1 MAAQD
6 SGRLVERIFAAMNAQ
21 DWGSFA
27 ELLGPDY
34 VNYAFPDAR
43 GPEGMRQ
50 VMSQFFAAF
59 PDMHVDVEDV
69 VAEGERAASRGVMHG
84 THRGDFMG
92 IPATGKPVRIGYM
105 DIWRFEDGK
114 AVENW
119 VQMDMLGMMQ
129 QLGVAPGPGQ

>member
-6 SGRLVERIFAAMNAQ
+6 SGRLVERIFTAMNAQ
-21 DWGSFA
+21 DWGTFG
-27 ELLGPDY
+27 ELLSPEY
-34 VNYAFPDAR
+34 INHAFPDAR
-43 GPEGMRQ
+43 GPEGMRA

-59 PDMHVDVEDV
+59 PDMRVEVEDV
-69 VAEGERAASRGVMHG
+69 IAAGDKATSRGVMHG
-84 THRGDFMG
+84 THRGEFMG

-105 DIWRFEDGK
+105 DIWRFEGGK

-129 QLGVAPGPGQ
+129 QLGVAPGPGK